1 MYTVTRQL
9 QWPEGTPMV
18 EVSVGG
24 IDYCNPDALVAR
36 YGGEFEEFPN
46 PIEAVETAIDICR
59 SWRKDGE
66 KEAQIGIGATLGM
79 TMPFEEC
86 SFKSAREWAKKKYAS
101 LPKCPQCGDI
111 IEDGQEKWTS
121 GFITSEGELVLDD
134 EYLYCSE
141 HCAEKNYEHEDEQ
154 EDLCQAK

>member
-24 IDYCNPDALVAR
+24 IDYCNPDALVQR
-36 YGGEFEEFPN
+36 YGGEFEEFIN
-46 PIEAVETAIDICR
+46 PIEAVETAIDICMA
-59 SWRKDGE
+59 WRKDGE
-66 KEAQIGIGATLGM
+66 KDAQIGIGATLGM

-86 SFKSAREWAKKKYAS
+86 SFESAREWAKKEYAS
-101 LPKCPQCGDI
+101 LQKCPQCGNL
-111 IEDGQEKWTS
+111 IEEKQELWAS
-121 GFITSEGELVLDD
+121 GFVTSEGGFVPDG

-141 HCAEKNYEHEDEQ
+141 TCAEENYEYEDRNVS
-154 EDLCQAK
+154 KF

>member
-1 MYTVTRQL
+1 MYTATRQL

-18 EVSVGG
+18 EVSIGG

-36 YGGEFEEFPN
+36 YGGEFEEFSN

-66 KEAQIGIGATLGM
+66 QEAKIGIGATLGM

-86 SFKSAREWAKKKYAS
+86 SFESAREWAKKEYMS
-101 LPKCPQCGDI
+101 LPKCPQCGNL
-111 IEDGQEKWTS
+111 IEKKQELWTS
-121 GFITSEGELVLDD
+121 GFVTSEGGFVPDG

-141 HCAEKNYEHEDEQ
+141 TCAEETYEYADQQ
-154 EDLCQAK
+154 EDLC

>member
-18 EVSVGG
+18 EVSFDG
-24 IDYCNPDALVAR
+24 IDYCNPDALVQR
-36 YGGEFEEFPN
+36 YGGEFEEFQN
-46 PIEAVETAIDICR
+46 PIEAVEAAIDICR
-59 SWRKDGE
+59 SWRKDGK

-86 SFKSAREWAKKKYAS
+86 SFESAMEWAKKEYAS
-101 LPKCPQCGDI
+101 LHKCPQCGNL
-111 IEDGQEKWTS
+111 IEEKSEMWAS
-121 GFITSEGELVLDD
+121 GFVTTEREFIPDG

-141 HCAEKNYEHEDEQ
+141 TCAEENYEYEDR
-154 EDLCQAK
+154 